1 MSQPQKRI
9 LLLTIQPPG
18 SSGVQGLIFTKLC
31 PYLQQQEWEF
41 HFAGPSPRLSSV
53 LHRESNFPTENLHV
67 TANISNSIRYS
78 IQRNRQ
84 PKGSPLRIVYGL
96 LQLTSKWI
104 EKLTHHNSTAY
115 LHQGIGEAAEKAEA
129 DWDFDLIA
137 GKSPDFRIL
146 EIAAELAQRHGKPL
160 LAIYDDPHGQRDS
173 KHFYP
178 DDQIRQIKVLKQ
190 ATNAVFMSPKT
201 LERYV
206 ESGLIEREKC
216 LTITDS
222 YSLDSDLYA
231 KHPPTADPSG
241 RPEAP
246 NQLTIAHLGNIPE
259 WRPMDSLLE
268 AMIKIQEISNP
279 IRIQLTIYGYLYKRA
294 RQMIGANP
302 ILSSQLIIHP
312 AVSYAASH
320 VIAERADIL
329 MVIIGER
336 HVDNQPSKFFDY
348 LGHKKPILAVG
359 PPGNPIQSII
369 ESLGIGIFCDV
380 RRPQSIQ
387 QGILKLSAHYN
398 QFTQSY
404 LDHDTEITEYSAPT
418 VAKRWIAILDSVHA
432 KSKGASMNRKLSQQ
446 AVHSDPAPPPP
457 PGTPG
462 WR

>member
-18 SSGVQGLIFTKLC
+18 GSGVQGLIFTKLC

-53 LHRESNFPTENLHV
+53 LHSESNFPKENFHV
-67 TANISNSIRYS
+67 TSNISNSIHYS

-84 PKGSPLRIVYGL
+84 PNGSPLRLLYGL
-96 LQLTSKWI
+96 LQLTCKWL
-104 EKLTHHNSTAY
+104 EKLTHHNSTAF
-115 LHQGIGEAAEKAEA
+115 LHKGISEAAEKAEVNL
-129 DWDFDLIA
+129 DFDLIA

-173 KHFYP
+173 EHFYP

-206 ESGLIEREKC
+206 ESGLIEKEKC

-222 YSLDSDLYA
+222 YPLDPELYVTQHPQADL
-231 KHPPTADPSG
+231 SV
-241 RPEAP
+241 RSEAQ

-268 AMIKIQEISNP
+268 AMIMIRETSNP

-294 RQMIGANP
+294 RQMIGDNRL
-302 ILSSQLIIHP
+302 LSSQLRIHP

-320 VIAERADIL
+320 AIAESADIL
-329 MVIIGER
+329 LVVIGER

-369 ESLGIGIFCDV
+369 ENLGIGVFCDV
-380 RRPQSIQ
+380 RHPQSIQ
-387 QGILKLSAHYN
+387 EGILKLSANYSE
-398 QFTQSY
+398 FTQSY
-404 LDHDTEITEYSAPT
+404 LDHEMAIMDYSAPS
-418 VAKRWIAILDSVHA
+418 VAKRWIAILDSA
-432 KSKGASMNRKLSQQ
+432 YTKSQMESTNRRLSQQ
-446 AVHSDPAPPPP
+446 AAHYGPPPP
-457 PGTPG
+457 PNPGTRG
-462 WR
+462 WP

>member
-1 MSQPQKRI
+1 MSQQQKRI

-18 SSGVQGLIFTKLC
+18 GSGVQGLIFTKLC

-53 LHRESNFPTENLHV
+53 LHSESNFPTENFHV

-84 PKGSPLRIVYGL
+84 PKGSPLRLFYGL
-96 LQLTSKWI
+96 LQLTSQWF

-115 LHQGIGEAAEKAEA
+115 LHRGISEAAEKAEA
-129 DWDFDLIA
+129 NWDFDLIA

-146 EIAAELAQRHGKPL
+146 EIAAEVAQRHGKPL

-173 KHFYP
+173 EHFYP
-178 DDQIRQIKVLKQ
+178 DDQIRQIEVLKR

-206 ESGLIEREKC
+206 ESGLIEKEKC

-222 YSLDSDLYA
+222 YPLDPDLYTNQ
-231 KHPPTADPSG
+231 HPPADPSV
-241 RPEAP
+241 RPEAD

-268 AMIKIQEISNP
+268 AMILIRETSNP
-279 IRIQLTIYGYLYKRA
+279 ISIQLTIYGYLYKRA
-294 RQMIGANP
+294 RQMIGDNP
-302 ILSSQLIIHP
+302 ILSSQLRIHP
-312 AVSYAASH
+312 AVSYEASH
-320 VIAERADIL
+320 AIAERADIL
-329 MVIIGER
+329 LVVIGER

-369 ESLGIGIFCDV
+369 EKLGIGMFCDV
-380 RRPQSIQ
+380 RHPQSIQ
-387 QGILKLSAHYN
+387 EGILKLSTQHN
-398 QFTQSY
+398 QFRQSY
-404 LDHDTEITEYSAPT
+404 LDHDMEITEYSAPS
-418 VAKRWIAILDSVHA
+418 VAKRWLAILDSVYA
-432 KSKGASMNRKLSQQ
+432 KSQMESMKRKLSQP
-446 AVHSDPAPPPP
+446 AAHSDPAPPPP
-457 PGTPG
+457 PGKPG
-462 WR
+462 WQ